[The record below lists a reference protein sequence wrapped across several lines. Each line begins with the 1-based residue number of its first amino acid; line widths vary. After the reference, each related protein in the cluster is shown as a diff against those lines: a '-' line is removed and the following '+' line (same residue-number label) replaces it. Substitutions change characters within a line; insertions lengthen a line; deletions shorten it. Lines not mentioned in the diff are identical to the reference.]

1 MQKKLDITVII
12 LTYNEQLHLGRCI
25 KSVKKFVKQVIVIDS
40 YSNDKTLEICKK
52 YKVRIY
58 KNKFI
63 NQAKQMN
70 WALKNVNI
78 KSKWIF
84 RIDAD
89 EITDKNFFYKI
100 KDIIINKG
108 NISGIIIKRKIIF
121 LNKLIN
127 YGLTSPHKTLRI
139 WKNKTGRY
147 QNISV
152 DEQVEVKGK
161 TILSKAVI
169 IDHNL
174 NNFWWWLEK
183 HKDYATREAESYL
196 AFKKKNNNY
205 KTSSNDVT
213 KVKQNKKF
221 KIYYKFPIFIRPVI
235 LFLYS
240 FIYKLGFL
248 SGVKGLVFY
257 LFQTLW

>member
-1 MQKKLDITVII
+1 M
-12 LTYNEQLHLGRCI
+12 
-25 KSVKKFVKQVIVIDS
+25 
-40 YSNDKTLEICKK
+40 
-52 YKVRIY
+52 
-58 KNKFI
+58 
-63 NQAKQMN
+63 
-70 WALKNVNI
+70 
-78 KSKWIF
+78 
-84 RIDAD
+84 
-89 EITDKNFFYKI
+89 
-100 KDIIINKG
+100 
-108 NISGIIIKRKIIF
+108 
-121 LNKLIN
+121 
-127 YGLTSPHKTLRI
+127 RI

-257 LFQTLW
+257 LFQTLWYRMLVDIYIFKKRFNK